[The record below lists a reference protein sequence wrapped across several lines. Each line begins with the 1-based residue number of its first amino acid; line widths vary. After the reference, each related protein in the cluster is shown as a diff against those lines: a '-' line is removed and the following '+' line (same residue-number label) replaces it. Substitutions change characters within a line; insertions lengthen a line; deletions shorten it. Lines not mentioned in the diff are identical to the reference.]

1 MESRRRKAPNNQCTR
16 AATVADE
23 EKHRSKVTLAKY
35 KRCAETNLHTPSDE
49 ARRTT
54 KMYTKYSFFLHCQS
68 GFPHLRQSI
77 FIYTHNHTLKN
88 ARFSWP
94 NQNCKKEGAHLR
106 LGKFPKKENVTH
118 YSKISSHQTDP
129 Q

>member
-54 KMYTKYSFFLHCQS
+54 KMYTKYSFF
-68 GFPHLRQSI
+68 FYI
-77 FIYTHNHTLKN
+77 VKVDFHTLD
-88 ARFSWP
+88 
-94 NQNCKKEGAHLR
+94 NQSLYIHIII
-106 LGKFPKKENVTH
+106 H
-118 YSKISSHQTDP
+118 
-129 Q
+129 